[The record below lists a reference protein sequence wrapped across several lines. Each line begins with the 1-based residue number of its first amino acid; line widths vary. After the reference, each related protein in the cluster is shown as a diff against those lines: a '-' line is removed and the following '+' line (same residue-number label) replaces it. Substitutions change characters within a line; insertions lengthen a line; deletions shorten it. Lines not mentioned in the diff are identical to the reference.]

1 MSYLWSDKITDYYY
15 SNPELNTVAVL
26 WTSPDDDLV
35 REHYIMVDDEDEQ
48 WRDFIKVVSYE
59 DIDKRTQVRHE
70 QFREQFRESFREFMT
85 REQESTIE
93 AQEAQ
98 TAAQTLAVE
107 ALKNQ
112 TKLDYESW
120 KKDLEDKATSQAEV
134 SATQAEELKTAL
146 KLDYESWKQTIE
158 DKNPDNILLLDTN
171 IPKDNIFDLFFG
183 LYDEENEKQKEQLF
197 KLKLKIFEQD
207 IVKNA
212 KKDDR
217 LKNAKTF
224 IRKAK
229 SPMEVLL
236 GYMVFSDAAELNM
249 NEEERFEVDG
259 VYIPLK

>member
-15 SNPELNTVAVL
+15 SNPELDTVAVL

-70 QFREQFRESFREFMT
+70 QFREQYRESFRDFMS
-85 REQESTIE
+85 REQESQVME
-93 AQEAQ
+93 
-98 TAAQTLAVE
+98 VE
-107 ALKNQ
+107 EIKNQ
-112 TKLDYESW
+112 TKLEYDSW
-120 KKDLEDKATSQAEV
+120 KKTLEDK
-134 SATQAEELKTAL
+134 SAAQTEAL
-146 KLDYESWKQTIE
+146 KLDYETWKKTIE

-171 IPKDNIFDLFFG
+171 IPKDNIFDMFFG
-183 LYDEENEKQKEQLF
+183 SYDNDNSNQKEQLF
-197 KLKLKIFEQD
+197 KLKLRIFEQD
-207 IVKNA
+207 IVKNSN
-212 KKDDR
+212 KDDN

-249 NEEERFEVDG
+249 NEKEKFEVDG

>member
-35 REHYIMVDDEDEQ
+35 REHYIMVDEEDEQ

-70 QFREQFRESFREFMT
+70 QFREQYRESFRDFMS
-85 REQESTIE
+85 REQESQIME
-93 AQEAQ
+93 
-98 TAAQTLAVE
+98 VE
-107 ALKNQ
+107 EIKNQ
-112 TKLDYESW
+112 TKLEYESW
-120 KKDLEDKATSQAEV
+120 KKTLEDK
-134 SATQAEELKTAL
+134 SAAQTEAL
-146 KLDYESWKQTIE
+146 KLDYETWKKTIE

-171 IPKDNIFDLFFG
+171 IPKDNIFDMFFG
-183 LYDEENEKQKEQLF
+183 SYDNDNSYQKEQLF
-197 KLKLKIFEQD
+197 KLKLRIFEQD
-207 IVKNA
+207 IVKNSN
-212 KKDDR
+212 KDDN

-236 GYMVFSDAAELNM
+236 GYMVFSNTAELTM
-249 NEEERFEVDG
+249 SEKEKFEVEG